1 MIPADLAGRLRLLT
15 EASFFETEPPV
26 PGLQRARE
34 IQAQLPDLLAGQRFT
49 AALQRMLPDG
59 TFQAIVA
66 GRQITLALQQSAKA
80 GDTLELVVTHTTP
93 RAVYAQ
99 LADPAAATAA
109 AGATNAAAR
118 PELSP
123 TGRLISFLLTGQ
135 PAAEPAALAG
145 GKPLLAAPPA
155 GGAVLAPLLR
165 QALAQSGMFYE
176 AQQARWLAGKV
187 DTAALQNQPQGQ
199 LPPQGQAAPQAGSAS
214 AQQNAP
220 ATAQQSAAPGTPAA
234 RAADAA
240 AAAAGQATGTGRA
253 GGAERAAAPAAAGE
267 TVAPARLTAIP
278 ERILPVVH
286 QQLDALA
293 TQQYVWHGQAWPGQA
308 IEWRIE
314 DPDGEREGDGS
325 GDAREWHTS
334 LHLTLPRLGG
344 VEAHLYLGASG
355 LALRMQAEDAKAAR
369 ALLDGRPALE
379 SALEAVGLALTG
391 MVVEVPDG
399 TR

>member
-1 MIPADLAGRLRLLT
+1 MIPADLAARLRLLT

-34 IQAQLPDLLAGQRFT
+34 IQAQLPDLLPGQRFT
-49 AALQRMLPDG
+49 AALQRALPDG

-66 GRQITLALQQSAKA
+66 GRQITLALPHAANA
-80 GDTLELVVTHTTP
+80 GDTLELVVTQTTP
-93 RAVYAQ
+93 RAVFAQ
-99 LADPAAATAA
+99 LAEPPGT
-109 AGATNAAAR
+109 AGASASR

-123 TGRLISFLLTGQ
+123 AGRLISFLLTGQ

-155 GGAVLAPLLR
+155 NGGVLAPILR

-176 AQQARWLAGKV
+176 AQQSRWLAGKV
-187 DTAALQNQPQGQ
+187 DLATLLRQPQGQ
-199 LPPQGQAAPQAGSAS
+199 LPPTGSDTQTGTAPAQTQQATAARASAGAAGSGMER
-214 AQQNAP
+214 AQGVAAQTE
-220 ATAQQSAAPGTPAA
+220 TAPAA
-234 RAADAA
+234 RVLA
-240 AAAAGQATGTGRA
+240 
-253 GGAERAAAPAAAGE
+253 
-267 TVAPARLTAIP
+267 VP

-293 TQQYVWHGQAWPGQA
+293 THQYIWHGQAWPGQQ

-314 DPDGEREGDGS
+314 DPGENEGDGS
-325 GDAREWHTS
+325 GDGREWHTS

-355 LALRMQAEDAKAAR
+355 LALRMQADDAEAAR
-369 ALLDGRPALE
+369 ALQDGRPALE
-379 SALEAVGLALTG
+379 SALEAIGVPLTG
-391 MVVEVPDG
+391 MVVEVQDA
-399 TR
+399 T

>member
-1 MIPADLAGRLRLLT
+1 MIPADLAARLRLLT

-34 IQAQLPDLLAGQRFT
+34 IQAQLPELLPGQRFT
-49 AALQRMLPDG
+49 AALQRALPDG
-59 TFQAIVA
+59 TFQAVVA
-66 GRQITLALQQSAKA
+66 GRQITLALPHSANA
-80 GDTLELVVTHTTP
+80 GDTLELIVTQTTP
-93 RAVYAQ
+93 RAVFAQ
-99 LADPAAATAA
+99 LAEPPAA
-109 AGATNAAAR
+109 AGANVTR

-145 GKPLLAAPPA
+145 GKPLLSAPPA
-155 GGAVLAPLLR
+155 NGAALAPILR

-176 AQQARWLAGKV
+176 AHQSRWLAGKV
-187 DTAALQNQPQGQ
+187 DTASLLGEPQGQ
-199 LPPQGQAAPQAGSAS
+199 QAAARSTSAQGTTPQPAAPSPGSAD
-214 AQQNAP
+214 AP
-220 ATAQQSAAPGTPAA
+220 AQAAGARAGAGAAAPP
-234 RAADAA
+234 
-240 AAAAGQATGTGRA
+240 A
-253 GGAERAAAPAAAGE
+253 GGAERAASPAPQAEATAAGR
-267 TVAPARLTAIP
+267 VPAVP

-293 TQQYVWHGQAWPGQA
+293 TQQYVWHGQAWPGQH

-314 DPDGEREGDGS
+314 DPNGDGDGS

-355 LALRMQAEDAKAAR
+355 LALRMQADGEDAAKA
-369 ALLDGRPALE
+369 LQDGRPALE
-379 SALEAVGLALTG
+379 SALEAIGVPLTG
-391 MVVEVPDG
+391 MVVEVPDAA
-399 TR
+399 